1 MAKKKKGSRNAT
13 HASKKQKINNDK
25 SCGSSRGG
33 GGEEELEEE
42 DVVMVEQQQQQ
53 HSADAVEGMMIKT
66 TVEEEDVVMVEQQQ
80 QQQHSADA
88 VEGMMIKMTVA
99 AFLAGE
105 DEKGDGTFVQ
115 ACCQSVFDA
124 SPACTFDQSD
134 ENDVIAYFNHLSR
147 NDLFGKQLEMIE
159 TISEGIC
166 IQLFPPLKV
175 GEHNDEDEDEL
186 L

>member
-80 QQQHSADA
+80 QQHSADA
-88 VEGMMIKMTVA
+88 VEGMMIKTTVA

-105 DEKGDGTFVQ
+105 NEKVDCTFVQ
-115 ACCQSVFDA
+115 TCCQSVFDA
-124 SPACTFDQSD
+124 SPACTFDQSE

-166 IQLFPPLKV
+166 IQLFPPKV
-175 GEHNDEDEDEL
+175 GVGEDDD
-186 L
+186 

>member
-53 HSADAVEGMMIKT
+53 
-66 TVEEEDVVMVEQQQ
+66 
-80 QQQHSADA
+80 QHSADA

-105 DEKGDGTFVQ
+105 DEKGDCTFVQ

-166 IQLFPPLKV
+166 IQLFPPKV
-175 GEHNDEDEDEL
+175 GVGEDDD
-186 L
+186 

>member
-42 DVVMVEQQQQQ
+42 DVVMVE
-53 HSADAVEGMMIKT
+53 
-66 TVEEEDVVMVEQQQ
+66 QQ

-175 GEHNDEDEDEL
+175 GEDNDEDEDEL